1 MTIFVCVF
9 HAIGKGPHSI
19 RPIFYLT
26 DLEDI
31 PYNTFLLNTN
41 IITWLCQS
49 MNLFL
54 FLLFNQEFRKKFQIL
69 FLRKKINPSA
79 NVLALNIATSSHN
92 LQINKF

>member
-54 FLLFNQEFRKKFQIL
+54 FLLFNQEFRNRFEII
-69 FLRKKINPSA
+69 FIRKKLS
-79 NVLALNIATSSHN
+79 TSGGQ
-92 LQINKF
+92 L